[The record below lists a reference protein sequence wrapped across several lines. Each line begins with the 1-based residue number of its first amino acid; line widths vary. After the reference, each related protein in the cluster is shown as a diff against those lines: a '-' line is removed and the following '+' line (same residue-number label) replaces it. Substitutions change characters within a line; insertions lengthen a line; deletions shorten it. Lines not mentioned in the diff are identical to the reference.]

1 MQGSTSISKKR
12 NKKGGKKCWYC
23 HSPWHLKQNYPKIRS
38 FYCRQLGHVK
48 AQCNKK
54 KVGYIYNK
62 LMENYKKQD
71 KKNQKKIKETN
82 EKEKKENN
90 GK

>member
-1 MQGSTSISKKR
+1 MR
-12 NKKGGKKCWYC
+12 C
-23 HSPWHLKQNYPKIRS
+23 

-48 AQCNKK
+48 AQCSKK
-54 KVGYIYNK
+54 KVDYIYNK

-71 KKNQKKIKETN
+71 KKNKKKLKDTN